1 LVRLVAVF
9 QVAVRVVEQE
19 RGLELQVNCPEFTLA
34 TMLPIV
40 NVIEAARVLKIE
52 DLSTILDATANEP
65 VKDLKREKCSTILEA
80 AVNEPVK
87 PLARPLT

>member
-1 LVRLVAVF
+1 MVRLVAVF

-19 RGLELQVNCPEFTLA
+19 RGPELQVNSPEFTLA

-52 DLSTILDATANEP
+52 DLSTILEETANES
-65 VKDLKREKCSTILEA
+65 VKDLKREKCSTILEGT
-80 AVNEPVK
+80 VNVPVK
-87 PLARPLT
+87 LLARPLA